1 MVNRIAYIFLVLLVW
16 ACSAKTPRRIVKAY
30 EYRYESER
38 NEVSNLRI
46 DGFYTIKLLTERRKF
61 VGPRFS
67 YKQVYVEDTLFRNL
81 AFFRDGTAIIDFH
94 NTRDDTLKINSE
106 SIKKLFKDVLIDR
119 KKAEIFNSIWKWGIY
134 KVFNDTIKLKWINHP
149 PPLNPYWHAHEI
161 WFKILD
167 NETLV
172 EIFNG
177 PLINQ
182 ESAPA
187 SSTSFQGK
195 PAKFI
200 PVEQMPKAN
209 PWFKNEEW
217 IWENK
222 GEFMA
227 WKLERRINRPQ

>member
-1 MVNRIAYIFLVLLVW
+1 MVKKLALVIFIMIFLGSCTVH
-16 ACSAKTPRRIVKAY
+16 APSRIINAY
-30 EYRYESER
+30 DYRYDPQKKEISSLIR
-38 NEVSNLRI
+38 F
-46 DGFYTIKLLTERRKF
+46 DGFYLIKVLSQGRKF
-61 VGPRFS
+61 IGGRFS
-67 YKQVYVEDTLFRNL
+67 YKQIIVEDTLFRTL
-81 AFFRDGTAIIDFH
+81 AFFRDGTAILDFH
-94 NTRDDTLKINSE
+94 NTSDDTLMTKSE
-106 SIKKLFKDVLIDR
+106 SIKRLFKDILID
-119 KKAEIFNSIWKWGIY
+119 KKKEDLFNSIWKWGIY

-149 PPLNPYWHAHEI
+149 PPGNPYWHTHEI

-187 SSTSFQGK
+187 STSRFPGK
-195 PAKFI
+195 LAKFI

-222 GEFMA
+222 EQYKE
-227 WKLERRINRPQ
+227 WKAHWLD